1 MKDLLT
7 VPYTMMNIYFY
18 QVNQADLTAHAEAY
32 LALLPPWRTERYH
45 RMKIES
51 GKLEEL
57 AAGLLLRYAL
67 RDGAGIDLLTAEVTQ
82 NPHGKPGLSLPPS
95 GKPGLIMPPSGK
107 PGLILPPS
115 GKPGLTQTPHGKL
128 ELTLPPGGK
137 PESKIHFNL
146 SHSGGYI
153 AAVVA
158 DCPVGIDVETKSD
171 PDGRV
176 AKRFFSGEE
185 QQAILAA
192 EDPQLAFRRIWT
204 RKEAYV
210 KCTGTGIEGAIDRIP
225 GLADRFGEYS
235 ITTLREESAYTLSLA
250 VQSEDHFDPSLIITH
265 DVEEL
270 V

>member
-18 QVNQADLTAHAEAY
+18 QVNQADLIAHAEEY
-32 LALLPPWRTERYH
+32 LALLPTWRTERYH
-45 RMKIES
+45 RMKVET
-51 GKLEEL
+51 GRLEEL

-82 NPHGKPGLSLPPS
+82 NPHGKPGL
-95 GKPGLIMPPSGK
+95 
-107 PGLILPPS
+107 ILPPS

-128 ELTLPPGGK
+128 ELTLPPCGK

-210 KCTGTGIEGAIDRIP
+210 KCTGTGIDGAIDRIP

-235 ITTLREESAYTLSLA
+235 ITTLREEAAYTLSLA
-250 VQSEDHFDPSLIITH
+250 VQSEEPFDPSRIITH
-265 DVEEL
+265 DVEQL

>member
-1 MKDLLT
+1 MKDLLMI
-7 VPYTMMNIYFY
+7 PYTMMNIYFY

-45 RMKIES
+45 RMKIAS

-82 NPHGKPGLSLPPS
+82 NPHGKPGLIMPPG
-95 GKPGLIMPPSGK
+95 GKPGLIM
-107 PGLILPPS
+107 PPS

-128 ELTLPPGGK
+128 ELTQNSHGK
-137 PESKIHFNL
+137 SESNIHFNL

-171 PDGRV
+171 LDGRV

-210 KCTGTGIEGAIDRIP
+210 KCTGTGIDGAIDRIP
-225 GLADRFGEYS
+225 GLADRFGAYS

-250 VQSEDHFDPSLIITH
+250 VRSVNPFDPSQIITH
-265 DVEEL
+265 DVEQL

>member
-1 MKDLLT
+1 MKDLLMI
-7 VPYTMMNIYFY
+7 PYTMTNIYFY

-82 NPHGKPGLSLPPS
+82 NPHGKPGLIMPPG

-107 PGLILPPS
+107 
-115 GKPGLTQTPHGKL
+115 Q
-128 ELTLPPGGK
+128 
-137 PESKIHFNL
+137 ESKIHFNL

-210 KCTGTGIEGAIDRIP
+210 KCTGTGIDGAIDRIP

-250 VQSEDHFDPSLIITH
+250 VRSVNPFDPSQIITH
-265 DVEEL
+265 DVEQL